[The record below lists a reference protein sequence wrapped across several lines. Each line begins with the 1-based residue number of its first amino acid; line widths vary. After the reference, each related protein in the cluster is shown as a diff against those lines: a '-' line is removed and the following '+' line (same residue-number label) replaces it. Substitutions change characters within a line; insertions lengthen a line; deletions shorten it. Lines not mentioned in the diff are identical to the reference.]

1 MKKIIL
7 GIFLLVVL
15 VAVSYFQFIRG
26 SEGRTKAYRKG
37 YHAGADSVQ
46 VAQPDFDSLSGL
58 LTRERQALAE
68 YQTVMADSICQLD
81 LLRQYS
87 VDSLERVINKQNSD
101 MSRLKRQAQAKKSPS
116 NTKQAVEAPVPN
128 GPSHEEILGYYK
140 QAMSKLP
147 SDLTDYE
154 FRVSADEI
162 RTETAAKF
170 SITVERLNQIRVD
183 NNVDF

>member
-7 GIFLLVVL
+7 GIFLLVLL
-15 VAVSYFQFIRG
+15 VAVSYFQFTRQ
-26 SEGRTKAYRKG
+26 SAGRTKAYRKG

-46 VAQPDFDSLSGL
+46 VAQPDFDSLAGL
-58 LTRERQALAE
+58 LTRERQALAQ
-68 YQTVMADSICQLD
+68 YQDVMADSLGQID
-81 LLRQYS
+81 SLRQHS
-87 VDSLERVINKQNSD
+87 VDSLERVISKQDSD
-101 MSRLKRQAQAKKSPS
+101 ISRLKRQTLAKKSPS
-116 NTKQAVEAPVPN
+116 KSKLTIETPVSK

-154 FRVSADEI
+154 FRVSVDEI

-170 SITVERLNQIRVD
+170 SITVESLNQIRAD